1 VTGLFCLASLS
12 LGYWVS
18 RLLRLDRSQ
27 SIAASMEIGVHNTT
41 IALTIALSVL
51 DSVEVAIPAAIY
63 SVLMYIL
70 APAFGF
76 LISRGHAPRTA
87 AGGRAARERG
97 LVP

>member
-1 VTGLFCLASLS
+1 
-12 LGYWVS
+12 
-18 RLLRLDRSQ
+18 
-27 SIAASMEIGVHNTT
+27 MHNTT